1 MTEQNPANVWSIIR
15 HAATLC
21 NTFFEKMDSG
31 VTPFAFVEGAQ
42 IFSAG
47 RNVQSRFVGEKGNLL
62 DIHFY
67 YAILILLT
75 KITK

>member
-1 MTEQNPANVWSIIR
+1 
-15 HAATLC
+15 
-21 NTFFEKMDSG
+21 MDSG
-31 VTPFAFVEGAQ
+31 VTPLAFVEGAQ